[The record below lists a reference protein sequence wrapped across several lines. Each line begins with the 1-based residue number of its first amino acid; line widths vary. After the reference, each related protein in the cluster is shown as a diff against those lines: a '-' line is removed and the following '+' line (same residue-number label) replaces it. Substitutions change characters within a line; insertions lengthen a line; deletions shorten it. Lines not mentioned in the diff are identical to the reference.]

1 MYNVKTKDAL
11 SSTNDKINEL
21 FEKSDPFSVIRI
33 GNMEGYFLDC
43 FNKQTMPLQEFFYW
57 LTLTSGVYPHDM
69 HYLVNTW
76 AEHNYQ
82 AMVNSD
88 VLGFVDI
95 SGHVKLN
102 EDFNNKYTKGKHT
115 FYGEDEILVL
125 DPGYLTNCGLVDVPC
140 EDPWTR
146 NLKGKKVLVVSNFE
160 DTINE
165 QWPKIKE
172 IWGDKYEDIAAFDLV
187 GVVRS
192 PFHPMMDDRQY
203 PHCDT
208 WDKTLKYMQQEM
220 DKHDYDVALVS
231 AAAWAPALA
240 NHAKNTG
247 KIGLTICGTLQL
259 YFGIIGS
266 RWAGNNRLYT
276 EWPKMFNEHWKWA
289 NEIDL
294 PKNKDTFNK
303 FEKAYWK

>member
-1 MYNVKTKDAL
+1 MYNVKTKEAL
-11 SSTNDKINEL
+11 SSTNDKINQL
-21 FEKSDPFSVIRI
+21 FEKNDPFSVVRI

-82 AMVNSD
+82 AMTNSD

-102 EDFNNKYTKGKHT
+102 EDFNNRYTKGKHT
-115 FYGEDEILVL
+115 FFGEDEILVL
-125 DPGYLTNCGLVDVPC
+125 DPGYLTNCGLVDVAC
-140 EDPWTR
+140 ENPWTKH
-146 NLKGKKVLVVSNFE
+146 LAGKKVLVVSNFVS
-160 DTINE
+160 TIEE
-165 QWPKIKE
+165 QWQKIKDV
-172 IWGDKYEDIAAFDLV
+172 WGDKSDVMANYELV

-208 WDKTLKYMQQEM
+208 WDKTLKHMQQEM
-220 DKHDYDVALVS
+220 DKYDYDVALVS

-266 RWAGNNRLYT
+266 RWAGNNKLYT
-276 EWPKMFNEHWKWA
+276 EWPKMFNEHWKWP
-289 NEIDL
+289 NDDDL
-294 PKNKDTFNK
+294 PRNKDTFNK

>member
-1 MYNVKTKDAL
+1 MYNVKTKEAL
-11 SSTNDKINEL
+11 TSTNNKINEL
-21 FEKSDPFSVIRI
+21 FQKGDPFSVIRI

-69 HYLVNTW
+69 DYLVNVW
-76 AEHNYQ
+76 AEHNYE
-82 AMVNSD
+82 AMLNSD

-95 SGHVKLN
+95 SGHIKLN
-102 EDFNNKYTKGKHT
+102 QDFNDKYAKDKPT

-125 DPGYLTNCGLVDVPC
+125 DPGYLTNCGLVDVSC
-140 EDPWTR
+140 ENPWTR
-146 NLKGKKVLVVSNFE
+146 NLKGKKVLVVSSFVS
-160 DTINE
+160 TINE
-165 QWPKIKE
+165 QWSKIKDV
-172 IWGDKYEDIAAFDLV
+172 WGDKFSDMADYELA

-203 PHCDT
+203 PGCDT
-208 WDKTLKYMQQEM
+208 WDKTLKAMQDEM
-220 DKHDYDVALVS
+220 DTYDYDVVLVS

-240 NHAKNTG
+240 NHAKKRG

-276 EWPKMFNEHWKWA
+276 EWPKMFNEHWTWA
-289 NEIDL
+289 NEDDL
-294 PKNKDTFNK
+294 PRNKDTFNK